1 MKRSLALL
9 SGLALVALVGA
20 IGAQET
26 KSEDALK
33 SGLDKGS
40 ILPAYNPRHVAG
52 PDKGTNTCP
61 V

>member
-1 MKRSLALL
+1 MKWPMALL
-9 SGLALVALVGA
+9 SGLVLVGLLGVA
-20 IGAQET
+20 RTQEAG
-26 KSEDALK
+26 SGDALK

>member
-1 MKRSLALL
+1 MKLPLALL
-9 SGLALVALVGA
+9 SGLALVALVGT
-20 IGAQET
+20 IGAQESSS
-26 KSEDALK
+26 KEALK